1 MIDIYS
7 RGRARIRHSETN
19 KIFEIAADELEWEA
33 IGSEERQMGPENTYA
48 AVVDHPELGQL
59 VWSLWEYPVGMENM
73 TETEVNG
80 HRLLENIEFGLQ
92 HLPDFDDDEESV
104 MPLALRL
111 ALLPDQLDEIDAAL
125 QRLRSSSS
133 MIGHNQPPSELR
145 LEIPDDDI
153 DQVRESII
161 AVRSEIAGT
170 DAISSADAVTLAT
183 AKSRLRSLAEKVWS
197 WAKWAGKLA
206 GAGLVTGVGTG
217 LGKELWE
224 DPATLYEKLT
234 IVADTL
240 AMWGQ
245 HLGMM

>member
-161 AVRSEIAGT
+161 AVRSE
-170 DAISSADAVTLAT
+170 
-183 AKSRLRSLAEKVWS
+183 KSRLRSLAEKVWS